1 MNKLV
6 VISGGFHPFHTGH
19 ASLYQ
24 EAKKAFPDA
33 QVVIGATNSQKD
45 RPFPFKIKQK
55 LAQVSGV
62 PPKDFVEVSRQFSG
76 EDPAIASRIKNPN
89 NTILI
94 FARSEKDKGE
104 APLPAKPDP
113 ATGKLPLVTRGPNKG
128 KPVSNYLQYLDG
140 NEDNLKP
147 MTQHAYM
154 AYLPTI
160 EFGPGIT
167 SASEFRELWNK
178 LTKVLVNP
186 KSTPEQKEKAKELKK
201 ELVMNMYPATQKNPK
216 LAATVVKLL
225 DAGMGVETQELDES
239 TSKDSTLRAVVND
252 ISEPIASVYNNML
265 MQAEKYVDNH
275 GALDKGFRLI
285 VAGIGGRWTQN
296 MYINKLKNELYDL
309 CKVYPSQTNDLKD
322 FLSGKEKHGVVDMH
336 KSFSIIAKELPVILE
351 RLGRHINSP
360 ELSKAAKRWEHNRE
374 VYKDYVRDN
383 WDSEEIEVTPPVKKQ
398 KSNIIGQQNAV
409 VDKIIND
416 VLAKIKPSDAGSIRN
431 TLANVPINNR
441 LNALQKILSDMNMTV
456 NEKMKMGATI
466 EPIEESNISESLDY
480 LEEK

>member
-1 MNKLV
+1 MSTIV
-6 VISGGFHPFHTGH
+6 VMPGGFHPFHAGH

-24 EAKKAFPDA
+24 SALKTFPGADVYVA
-33 QVVIGATNSQKD
+33 ATNDQSE
-45 RPFPFKIKQK
+45 RPFPFAIKEK
-55 LAQVSGV
+55 LAKVAGVAPGHFVQVKS
-62 PPKDFVEVSRQFSG
+62 PFQAKEITQNY
-76 EDPAIASRIKNPN
+76 DPENDV
-89 NTILI
+89 LI
-94 FARSEKDKGE
+94 FVRSKKDRNE
-104 APLPAKPDP
+104 QPKPGGTKKDGSP
-113 ATGKLPLVTRGPNKG
+113 SYFQPWTGKNLQPFG
-128 KPVSNYLQYLDG
+128 KHAYIDYLD
-140 NEDNLKP
+140 
-147 MTQHAYM
+147 TV
-154 AYLPTI
+154 
-160 EFGPGIT
+160 EFGPGMKH
-167 SASEFRELWNK
+167 ASQIRNAWPTLNDRRK
-178 LTKVLVNP
+178 T
-186 KSTPEQKEKAKELKK
+186 AM
-201 ELVMNMYPATQKNPK
+201 VMSLYPATQKNPK
-216 LAATVVKLL
+216 LAANVVKLL
-225 DAGMGVETQELDES
+225 DAGMGVEEQTLDES

-265 MQAEKYVDNH
+265 MQAEKYVDNN

>member
-1 MNKLV
+1 MSTIV
-6 VISGGFHPFHTGH
+6 VMPGGFHPFHAGH

-24 EAKKAFPDA
+24 SALKAFPDA
-33 QVVIGATNSQKD
+33 DVYVAATNDQSE
-45 RPFPFKIKQK
+45 RPFPFAIKEK
-55 LAQVSGV
+55 LAKLAGVAPGHFIQVKS
-62 PPKDFVEVSRQFSG
+62 PFQAREITQNY
-76 EDPAIASRIKNPN
+76 DPENDV
-89 NTILI
+89 LI
-94 FARSEKDKGE
+94 FVRSEKDRTEQPKPGGTKKDGS
-104 APLPAKPDP
+104 PAYFQPY
-113 ATGKLPLVTRGPNKG
+113 TGKD
-128 KPVSNYLQYLDG
+128 LQPFS
-140 NEDNLKP
+140 K
-147 MTQHAYM
+147 HAYI

-167 SASEFRELWNK
+167 SASEIRAMWPK
-178 LTKVLVNP
+178 LNDKRKTAMVMSLY
-186 KSTPEQKEKAKELKK
+186 PE
-201 ELVMNMYPATQKNPK
+201 TQKNPK

-225 DAGMGVETQELDES
+225 DAGMGVEAQELDEG
-239 TSKDSTLRAVVND
+239 TSKDSTVRAVVND
-252 ISEPIASVYNNML
+252 ISEPISSVYNNML
-265 MQAEKYVDNH
+265 MQAEKYVENH

-309 CKVYPSQTNDLKD
+309 CKVYPSQTKDLKD

-336 KSFSIIAKELPVILE
+336 KSFSVIAKELPVILE

-383 WDSEEIEVTPPVKKQ
+383 WDTEEIEVTPPAQKQ

-466 EPIEESNISESLDY
+466 EPIEETNITESQDY